1 MKTRAHLII
10 SGEVQGVM
18 FRQETK
24 RRALNLSVKGWI
36 RNRND
41 GTVEAVFE
49 GEEQDVESMITFCKR
64 GPPRAI
70 VTDVKVELEKYVDE
84 FDRFSVV

>member
-10 SGEVQGVM
+10 SGEVQGVT

-24 RRALNLSVKGWI
+24 RRALNLNVKGWI

-41 GTVEAVFE
+41 GIVEAVFE

>member
-24 RRALNLSVKGWI
+24 HRALNLNVKGWI

>member
-24 RRALNLSVKGWI
+24 RRALNLNVKGWV

-49 GEEQDVESMITFCKR
+49 GEEQNVESMITFCKR